1 MKNKSNKTNKRKHQ
15 STIKHYTIGTTNQR
29 FPLNNLDP
37 KKNPLRNKT
46 KPKKSTNI
54 NPQNNQVQRK
64 PMQQ

>member
-37 KKNPLRNKT
+37 KKS
-46 KPKKSTNI
+46 PKK
-54 NPQNNQVQRK
+54 QNQTQK
-64 PMQQ
+64 KH